1 MLFPLKTKFLKTI
14 IFPLTSVS
22 QILFSLK
29 PAPLRFLSFTKLSGF
44 TNDLH
49 IDIFIEQ
56 FLDLILFDHMVIF
69 TMSPSLSYYFCLIFQ
84 GILNFQ
90 LRMFCQSPLIAPAY
104 CQLLI
109 WGSPVSPTLIL
120 FFFSNFTPLMIS
132 SSLMTLNS
140 SASIKIYIFSY
151 YLFSEF

>member
-29 PAPLRFLSFTKLSGF
+29 PTPLRLLSKINSF

-49 IDIFIEQ
+49 IDKFIEQ

-69 TMSPSLSYYFCLIFQ
+69 TMSSSLSYCFCLVFQ

-140 SASIKIYIFSY
+140 SASIKI
-151 YLFSEF
+151 

>member
-1 MLFPLKTKFLKTI
+1 MSYCPFILFPLKTKFLKTML
-14 IFPLTSVS
+14 FPLTSIS

-29 PAPLRFLSFTKLSGF
+29 PTPLRFLSFTNVILNGF

-49 IDIFIEQ
+49 IDKFIEQ

-69 TMSPSLSYYFCLIFQ
+69 TMSFYLSYYFCFVFQ

-109 WGSPVSPTLIL
+109 WGAQWLQPWSS
-120 FFFSNFTPLMIS
+120 F
-132 SSLMTLNS
+132 SSLLYS
-140 SASIKIYIFSY
+140 LDDLVKSHGFK
-151 YLFSEF
+151 LLCQH